1 MPFSRDYARVAVI
14 GGGPAGL
21 MAAEALASH
30 GVQVD
35 VYDAM
40 PSVGRKFLMAGKGG
54 MNITHSEA
62 LEPFLG
68 RYGARRQQIAP
79 LLDAFGP
86 DALRAWL
93 KALGVETFVGSSG
106 RVFPTDMKAAPM
118 LRAWLHRLRETGVRF
133 HMRHKWVGWDAEDRA
148 VADAS
153 GRPAGH
159 TLKFTTPDGEQLVTC
174 DAVVFALGG
183 ASWPRLGSDAA
194 WVPLMSARNVPVV
207 PLRAA
212 NCGFDA
218 DWSPYLRERFAGQ
231 PVKPVAIS
239 LTDIDKTVHNRQG
252 EILLTETGLEGSLIY
267 ALSSAIRERILA
279 DGDVTIALDLAPG
292 LALDRVIVEVT
303 RPRGSRSM
311 SSHLQG
317 RIGIGGVKLALLHE
331 ILSKETFADSNRLA
345 HAVKALPV
353 RLTRARPIAEAI
365 STAGGIPFEALD
377 SHLMV
382 EQLPGAFC
390 AGEMLDW
397 EAPTGGYLLTACF
410 ASGLVAG
417 RGALAYLTGL
427 AGSNAANA
435 LNGSDTTQT
444 PTA

>member
-1 MPFSRDYARVAVI
+1 MSSSFDSARVAVI
-14 GGGPAGL
+14 GAGPAGL
-21 MAAEALASH
+21 MAAEALARP

-54 MNITHSEA
+54 MNITHSEP

-68 RYGARRQQIAP
+68 RYGARRAQLAP
-79 LLDAFGP
+79 LVHAFDP

-93 KALGVETFVGSSG
+93 QGLGVETFVGSSG

-118 LRAWLHRLRETGVRF
+118 LRAWLHRLREAGVGF
-133 HMRHKWVGWDAEDRA
+133 HMRHKWIGWNTEAGDATAHTLRFA
-148 VADAS
+148 T
-153 GRPAGH
+153 PAG
-159 TLKFTTPDGEQLVTC
+159 EQAMTF
-174 DAVVFALGG
+174 DAVVFAMGG

-194 WVPLMSARNVPVV
+194 WVPLMTSRDVPVA
-207 PLRAA
+207 PLLPA

-231 PVKPVAIS
+231 PIKPVAIT
-239 LTDIDKTVHNRQG
+239 LVDVDNKVHNRQG

-267 ALSSAIRERILA
+267 AMSAVIRDRIVA
-279 DGDVTIALDLAPG
+279 DGFATIALDLAPG
-292 LALDRVIVEVT
+292 LPLERVVAEVT

-311 SSHLQG
+311 SSHLHG

-331 ILSKETFADSNRLA
+331 ILSKEAFADAPGLA
-345 HAVKALPV
+345 HAVKALPI
-353 RLTRARPIAEAI
+353 RLTRTRPIAEAI

-377 SHLMV
+377 EHLMIDH
-382 EQLPGAFC
+382 LPGAFC

-410 ASGLVAG
+410 ASGRAAG
-417 RGALAYLTGL
+417 RGAAAYLAGL
-427 AGSNAANA
+427 KARDASA
-435 LNGSDTTQT
+435 
-444 PTA
+444 

>member
-1 MPFSRDYARVAVI
+1 MPSSLDSARVAVI

-21 MAAEALASH
+21 MAAETLARR
-30 GVQVD
+30 GVQVH
-35 VYDAM
+35 VHDAM

-62 LEPFLG
+62 LEPFLD
-68 RYGARRQQIAP
+68 RYGTRRERIAP

-93 KALGVETFVGSSG
+93 RELGVETFVGSSG
-106 RVFPTDMKAAPM
+106 RVFPSDMKAAPM
-118 LRAWLHRLRETGVRF
+118 LRAWLHRLREAGVRF
-133 HMRHKWVGWDAEDRA
+133 HMRHKWNGWVSVSEDNAAHALRFA
-148 VADAS
+148 
-153 GRPAGH
+153 
-159 TLKFTTPDGEQLVTC
+159 TPDGEQTASY

-183 ASWPRLGSDAA
+183 GSWPRLGSDAA
-194 WVPLMSARNVPVV
+194 WVPLMMSRGVPVM
-207 PLRAA
+207 PLRPA

-231 PVKPVAIS
+231 PIKTIAIS
-239 LTDIDKTVHNRQG
+239 FTDVDEKVHNRQG

-267 ALSSAIRERILA
+267 ALSAPIRERILA
-279 DGDVTIALDLAPG
+279 DGELTIALDLAPG
-292 LALDRVIVEVT
+292 LPLERVIEEVT
-303 RPRGSRSM
+303 RPRGSRSIA
-311 SSHLQG
+311 SHLHG

-331 ILSKETFADSNRLA
+331 ILSKEAFADARGLA
-345 HAVKALPV
+345 HAIKALPL
-353 RLTRARPIAEAI
+353 RLLRARPIDEAI

-377 SHLMV
+377 AHLMIDRM
-382 EQLPGAFC
+382 PGAFC

-417 RGALAYLTGL
+417 RGACAYLEARRTS
-427 AGSNAANA
+427 A
-435 LNGSDTTQT
+435 
-444 PTA
+444 

>member
-1 MPFSRDYARVAVI
+1 MSSSFDSARVAVI

-21 MAAEALASH
+21 MAAEALARP
-30 GVQVD
+30 GMRVD

-54 MNITHSEA
+54 MNITHSEP

-68 RYGARRQQIAP
+68 RYGARREQLAS
-79 LLDAFGP
+79 LVNAFDP
-86 DALRAWL
+86 DALRVWL
-93 KALGVETFVGSSG
+93 HGLGVETFVGSSG
-106 RVFPTDMKAAPM
+106 RVFPADMKAAPM
-118 LRAWLHRLRETGVRF
+118 LRAWLHRLREAGVGF
-133 HMRHKWVGWDAEDRA
+133 HMRHKWTGWDTEAGT
-148 VADAS
+148 DA
-153 GRPAGH
+153 ATH
-159 TLKFTTPDGEQLVTC
+159 TLRFATPNGEQTVTV

-194 WVPLMSARNVPVV
+194 WVPLMASREVPVT
-207 PLRAA
+207 PLLPA

-231 PVKPVAIS
+231 PVKPVAIA
-239 LTDIDKTVHNRQG
+239 LTSVDNKVHNRQG
-252 EILLTETGLEGSLIY
+252 EILLTETGLEGSLMY
-267 ALSSAIRERILA
+267 ALSAVIRDRILA
-279 DGDVTIALDLAPG
+279 DGSATIALDLAPG
-292 LALDRVIVEVT
+292 LPLERVVAEVT

-311 SSHLQG
+311 SSHLHG

-331 ILSKETFADSNRLA
+331 ILSKEAFADANGLA
-345 HAVKALPV
+345 HAIKALPV

-377 SHLMV
+377 EHLMI
-382 EQLPGAFC
+382 ERLPGAFC

-410 ASGLVAG
+410 ASGLAAG
-417 RGALAYLTGL
+417 RGAAAYLGKL
-427 AGSNAANA
+427 KAGGAS
-435 LNGSDTTQT
+435 T
-444 PTA
+444 

>member
-1 MPFSRDYARVAVI
+1 MSSSLDSARVAVI

-21 MAAEALASH
+21 MAAEALARH
-30 GVQVD
+30 GVLVD

-54 MNITHSEA
+54 MNITHSEP
-62 LEPFLG
+62 LGPFLD
-68 RYGARRQQIAP
+68 RYGARRERMEP
-79 LLDAFGP
+79 LLDGFGP

-93 KALGVETFVGSSG
+93 HELGVETFVGSSG

-118 LRAWLHRLRETGVRF
+118 LRAWLHRLREAGVRF
-133 HMRHKWVGWDAEDRA
+133 HMRHKWIGWVESDAD
-148 VADAS
+148 DATHAL
-153 GRPAGH
+153 RFA
-159 TLKFTTPDGEQLVTC
+159 TPGGPQVVTC

-194 WVPLMSARNVPVV
+194 WVPLMAARDV
-207 PLRAA
+207 PLTPLQPA

-239 LTDIDKTVHNRQG
+239 LAGVDNKVHNRQG

-267 ALSSAIRERILA
+267 ALSAAIRDRILA
-279 DGDVTIALDLAPG
+279 DGDVTISLDLAPG
-292 LALDRVIVEVT
+292 LTLERVVAEVT

-311 SSHLQG
+311 SSHLHG

-331 ILSKETFADSNRLA
+331 ILSKEAFADANVLA
-345 HAVKALPV
+345 HAIKSLPV

-377 SHLMV
+377 EHLMI
-382 EQLPGAFC
+382 ERLPGIFC

-410 ASGLVAG
+410 ASGLAAG
-417 RGALAYLTGL
+417 RGALAYLEARG
-427 AGSNAANA
+427 ARPSAA
-435 LNGSDTTQT
+435 S
-444 PTA
+444 PTAP

>member
-1 MPFSRDYARVAVI
+1 MSSSFDSARVAVI

-21 MAAEALASH
+21 MAAEALAQQ

-54 MNITHSEA
+54 MNITHSEP
-62 LEPFLG
+62 LKPFLG
-68 RYGARRQQIAP
+68 RYGARREQIAP
-79 LLDAFGP
+79 LVQAFDP

-93 KALGVETFVGSSG
+93 HALGVETFVGSSG

-133 HMRHKWVGWDAEDRA
+133 HMRHKWTGWDTEAG
-148 VADAS
+148 DA
-153 GRPAGH
+153 ATH
-159 TLKFTTPDGEQLVTC
+159 TLRFATPDGERTATF

-194 WVPLMSARNVPVV
+194 WVPLMASRDVPVT
-207 PLRAA
+207 PLLPA

-231 PVKPVAIS
+231 PVKPVAIA
-239 LTDIDKTVHNRQG
+239 LTGVDNKVHNRQG

-267 ALSSAIRERILA
+267 ALSAVIRERILA

-292 LALDRVIVEVT
+292 LPLERVVAEVT

-311 SSHLQG
+311 SSHLHG

-331 ILSKETFADSNRLA
+331 ILSKEAFADANGLA
-345 HAVKALPV
+345 HAIKALPV

-365 STAGGIPFEALD
+365 STAGGVPFEALD
-377 SHLMV
+377 EHLMI
-382 EQLPGAFC
+382 ERLPGVFC

-410 ASGLVAG
+410 ASGLAAGRGAAAYVGKFKG
-417 RGALAYLTGL
+417 RGALA
-427 AGSNAANA
+427 
-435 LNGSDTTQT
+435 
-444 PTA
+444 

>member
-1 MPFSRDYARVAVI
+1 MPSSLESARVAVI

-21 MAAEALASH
+21 MAAETLARR

-54 MNITHSEA
+54 MNITHSEP
-62 LEPFLG
+62 LQPFLD
-68 RYGARRQQIAP
+68 RYGARRERIAP

-93 KALGVETFVGSSG
+93 SELGVETFVGSSG
-106 RVFPTDMKAAPM
+106 RVFPSDMKAAPM
-118 LRAWLHRLRETGVRF
+118 LRAWLHRLRAAGVQF
-133 HMRHKWVGWDAEDRA
+133 HMRYKWSGWTSMSADDRA
-148 VADAS
+148 HVLRFD
-153 GRPAGH
+153 
-159 TLKFTTPDGEQLVTC
+159 TPDDEQTVSC
-174 DAVVFALGG
+174 DAVVYALGG

-194 WVPLMSARNVPVV
+194 WVPLMTSREVPVA
-207 PLRAA
+207 PLRPA

-231 PVKPVAIS
+231 PIKPVAIS
-239 LTDIDKTVHNRQG
+239 LTDVDGKVHSRQG

-267 ALSSAIRERILA
+267 ALSAPIRERILA
-279 DGDVTIALDLAPG
+279 DGDLTIALDLAPG
-292 LALDRVIVEVT
+292 LPLERVVEEVT
-303 RPRGSRSM
+303 RPRGSRSIA
-311 SSHLQG
+311 SHLHG

-331 ILSKETFADSNRLA
+331 ILSKEAFADAHGLA
-345 HAVKALPV
+345 HAIKALPV
-353 RLTRARPIAEAI
+353 RLLRARPIEEAI

-377 SHLMV
+377 AHLMI
-382 EQLPGAFC
+382 ERMPGAFC

-417 RGALAYLTGL
+417 EGACAYLE
-427 AGSNAANA
+427 ARSASA
-435 LNGSDTTQT
+435 
-444 PTA
+444 

>member
-1 MPFSRDYARVAVI
+1 MPSSFDSDRVAVI

-21 MAAEALASH
+21 MAAEALAQS

-54 MNITHSEA
+54 MNITHSEP

-68 RYGARRQQIAP
+68 RYGARREQIAP
-79 LLDAFGP
+79 LLDVFGP

-93 KALGVETFVGSSG
+93 QELGVETFVGSSG
-106 RVFPTDMKAAPM
+106 RVFPSDMKAAPM
-118 LRAWLHRLRETGVRF
+118 LRAWLHRLREAGVQF
-133 HMRHKWVGWDAEDRA
+133 HMRHKWSGWDSDTGDTVGD
-148 VADAS
+148 VAT
-153 GRPAGH
+153 H
-159 TLKFTTPDGEQLVTC
+159 TLRFATPDGEQTVTC

-194 WVPLMSARNVPVV
+194 WVPLMAARQVPVAA
-207 PLRAA
+207 LRPA

-231 PVKPVAIS
+231 PIKPVAIS
-239 LTDIDKTVHNRQG
+239 LTDVDNKVHNRQG

-267 ALSSAIRERILA
+267 ALSAAIRERILA

-292 LALDRVIVEVT
+292 LTLERVVAEVT

-311 SSHLQG
+311 ASHLHG
-317 RIGIGGVKLALLHE
+317 RIGTSGVKLALLHE
-331 ILSKETFADSNRLA
+331 ILSKEAFADAHGVA
-345 HAVKALPV
+345 HAIKALPV
-353 RLTRARPIAEAI
+353 RLTRARPIEEAI
-365 STAGGIPFEALD
+365 STAGGIPFDALD
-377 SHLMV
+377 AHLMI
-382 EQLPGAFC
+382 ERLPGVFC

-417 RGALAYLTGL
+417 RGAAAYLDAPRTRG
-427 AGSNAANA
+427 ASA
-435 LNGSDTTQT
+435 
-444 PTA
+444 

>member
-1 MPFSRDYARVAVI
+1 MSSSFDSVRVAVI

-21 MAAEALASH
+21 MAAEALARP

-54 MNITHSEA
+54 MNITHSEP

-68 RYGARRQQIAP
+68 RYGARREQIAP

-93 KALGVETFVGSSG
+93 QGLGVETFVGSSG
-106 RVFPTDMKAAPM
+106 RVFPADMKAAPM
-118 LRAWLHRLRETGVRF
+118 LRAWLHRLREAGVRF
-133 HMRHKWVGWDAEDRA
+133 HMRHRWNGWTSPSSRSDND
-148 VADAS
+148 
-153 GRPAGH
+153 
-159 TLKFTTPDGEQLVTC
+159 TTTHALTFETPEGVQTVTC

-194 WVPLMSARNVPVV
+194 WVPLMTARDIPIA
-207 PLRAA
+207 PLRPA

-231 PVKPVAIS
+231 PVKPVAITV
-239 LTDIDKTVHNRQG
+239 TDVDNRVHNRQG

-267 ALSSAIRERILA
+267 AMSAFIRDRILA
-279 DGDVTIALDLAPG
+279 DGEVTISLDLAPG
-292 LALDRVIVEVT
+292 LALERVVAEVT

-311 SSHLQG
+311 SSHLHG

-331 ILSKETFADSNRLA
+331 ILSKEAFSDVDVLA
-345 HAVKALPV
+345 QAIKALPV
-353 RLTRARPIAEAI
+353 KLVRTRPIAEAI

-377 SHLMV
+377 ERMMI

-417 RGALAYLTGL
+417 RGALDYLKARG
-427 AGSNAANA
+427 ASV
-435 LNGSDTTQT
+435 
-444 PTA
+444 